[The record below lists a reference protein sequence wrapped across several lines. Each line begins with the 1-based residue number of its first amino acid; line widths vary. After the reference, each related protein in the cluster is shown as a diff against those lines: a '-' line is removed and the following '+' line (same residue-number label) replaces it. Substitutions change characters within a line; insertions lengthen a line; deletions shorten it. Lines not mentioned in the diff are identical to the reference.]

1 MRIYDL
7 VSCIL
12 YTASWILRLLMKA
25 YIISSSNCTR
35 RRLDTS
41 RLKEYFLSNGYK
53 LSRSA
58 SSADIIIVVTCAFI
72 RETEDLSL
80 DMVIR
85 YSQNKGRLIVAG
97 CLPAINPQ
105 QLNTVF
111 SGSTIP
117 THSLENIDD
126 YFPQFKVKFAEIMDA
141 NRASGAVLFPSFNP
155 GIYWRKISR
164 NPAMAL
170 TMFNKK
176 RRTDRAWAKNY
187 YIRTSW
193 GCRGKCSYCVI
204 RRAIG
209 PLKSKPIADCAK
221 ELIRGLEQGFNTF
234 LLDGDDLGAYG
245 LDVDSTLPELIRNL
259 ISIQGHHTL
268 RLESLNPLWLVQ
280 YSKELTSLVLSNRIS
295 SIECCIQSG
304 SKRILELMD
313 RYADPS
319 KMLAVLLDIKSANPS
334 TLFSTQIIVGFPS
347 ETEIDFENTI
357 EIVEKVGFESVVIF
371 RYQENEK
378 CRAASLR
385 EKVPPE
391 VIENRIRG
399 AYRRLSCQGVD
410 VLCI

>member
-1 MRIYDL
+1 
-7 VSCIL
+7 
-12 YTASWILRLLMKA
+12 MKA
-25 YIISSSNCTR
+25 YIISNSNCTR

-41 RLKEYFLSNGYK
+41 RLKEYFLANGYK

-105 QLNTVF
+105 RLNTVF
-111 SGSTIP
+111 SGSTLP
-117 THSLENIDD
+117 THSLESIDD
-126 YFPQFKVKFAEIMDA
+126 YFPQFKIKFAEIMDA
-141 NRASGAVLFPSFNP
+141 NRTSRSILFPSFNP
-155 GIYWRKISR
+155 TIYWRKFRR
-164 NPAMAL
+164 NPARAL
-170 TMFNKK
+170 RMFFEK
-176 RRTDRAWAKNY
+176 RKNNNAWAENY

-209 PLKSKPIADCAK
+209 SLKSKPIAACGK
-221 ELIRGLEQGFNTF
+221 ELVRGQKLGFNTF
-234 LLDGDDLGAYG
+234 FLDGDDLGAYG
-245 LDVDSTLPELIRNL
+245 LDIDSTLPELLRNL
-259 ISIQGHHTL
+259 ISIKGHHTL
-268 RLESLNPLWLVQ
+268 HLESLNPLWLVQ
-280 YSKELTSLVLSNRIS
+280 YSNELTSLVLSNRIS
-295 SIECCIQSG
+295 AIECCIQSG
-304 SKRILELMD
+304 SKRILKLMN

-319 KMLAVLLDIKSANPS
+319 KMVAVLLDIKNANPS

-347 ETEIDFENTI
+347 ETEIDFKNTI

-391 VIENRIRG
+391 VIENRIRR
-399 AYRRLSCQGVD
+399 AYHRLSCQGVD
-410 VLCI
+410 VLCV